1 MLNLEFEVLE
11 RRRESQHDIST
22 VQYIIY
28 HKTIDC
34 SSMGTKLRL
43 LVTRED
49 KSTNPTVQK
58 LSQLGVTPKEVH
70 HKSHLLITTRVQ
82 CAVTPIA
89 GKAELERKE

>member
-1 MLNLEFEVLE
+1 
-11 RRRESQHDIST
+11 
-22 VQYIIY
+22 
-28 HKTIDC
+28 
-34 SSMGTKLRL
+34 MGTKLRL

-89 GKAELERKE
+89 GKAELEKKE